1 MTRPV
6 EIVSSDLEQLI
17 LVDPNDTEI
26 GSMTKL
32 DCHQGDGV
40 LHRAFSVFVFNSRGD
55 TLLQQRS
62 KLKMLWPGYWSNA
75 CCSHPRVGEDSKE
88 AAQRRL
94 KQELGLSM
102 ELNFLYKFQYQ
113 AHFADIGSEHELCW
127 VWLGIS
133 DSENITAN
141 QNEIAD
147 WRFFSQTELEVELG
161 SNSDAY
167 TPWMKLEWRKIM
179 SKFAHLVPK
188 QSS

>member
-1 MTRPV
+1 
-6 EIVSSDLEQLI
+6 
-17 LVDPNDTEI
+17 
-26 GSMTKL
+26 
-32 DCHQGDGV
+32 
-40 LHRAFSVFVFNSRGD
+40 
-55 TLLQQRS
+55 
-62 KLKMLWPGYWSNA
+62 
-75 CCSHPRVGEDSKE
+75 
-88 AAQRRL
+88 
-94 KQELGLSM
+94 M
-102 ELNFLYKFQYQ
+102 ELSFLYKFQYQ